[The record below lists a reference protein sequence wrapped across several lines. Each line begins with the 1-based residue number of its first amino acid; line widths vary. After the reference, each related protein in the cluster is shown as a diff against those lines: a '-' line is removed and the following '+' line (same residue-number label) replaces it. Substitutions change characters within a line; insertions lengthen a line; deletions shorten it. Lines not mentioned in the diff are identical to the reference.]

1 MTKIASN
8 LTDLIGNTPLLEFSN
23 FNKKHNLEASIIGK
37 LEFFNP
43 AGSVKDR
50 IGFAM
55 IDAAEKQG
63 LLNKDSVIIE
73 PTSGNTGIA
82 LAFVAAAKGYR
93 LIILLPET
101 FSVERR
107 NLMKALGAELV
118 LTPGSEG
125 MKGAI
130 RRATELAEATPNS
143 FMPQQF
149 KNLANP
155 QIHRTTTAEEIWRDT
170 DGEVDIFIAGVGT
183 GGTVTGVGE
192 VLKSR
197 KPGVQII
204 AVEPTDS
211 PVLSGGNPGP
221 HKIQGIGAGFIPDIL
236 NVSVIDEIIQ
246 VTNSQAIETSRELTR
261 TEGLVVGI
269 SSGAIAYAALQ
280 VAKRPENKGKKIVC
294 IMCDTGERYL
304 STLLYQFEDDNS
316 TVFAKV

>member
-1 MTKIASN
+1 M
-8 LTDLIGNTPLLEFSN
+8 
-23 FNKKHNLEASIIGK
+23 
-37 LEFFNP
+37 
-43 AGSVKDR
+43 
-50 IGFAM
+50 
-55 IDAAEKQG
+55 
-63 LLNKDSVIIE
+63 
-73 PTSGNTGIA
+73 
-82 LAFVAAAKGYR
+82 
-93 LIILLPET
+93 
-101 FSVERR
+101 
-107 NLMKALGAELV
+107 V

-130 RRATELAEATPNS
+130 RRATELAEITPNS

-155 QIHRTTTAEEIWRDT
+155 EIHRTTTAEEIWRDT
-170 DGEVDIFIAGVGT
+170 DGEVDIFVAGVGT

-221 HKIQGIGAGFIPDIL
+221 HKIQGIGAGFVPDIL

-246 VTNSQAIETSRELTR
+246 VSNDQAIETSRELTR
-261 TEGLVVGI
+261 TEGLLVGI

-304 STLLYQFEDDNS
+304 STVLYQFEEAA
-316 TVFAKV
+316 VAK

>member
-63 LLNKDSVIIE
+63 LLKKDSVIIE

-246 VTNSQAIETSRELTR
+246 VTNTQAIETSRELTR